1 MISEMNSIDE
11 QVFTLQNNHPKRNQ
25 FYLVVKLI
33 IFGLLLPAVD
43 LGTDLY
49 AIYQYWTSNQWILRH
64 LAKGLLFSIFCH
76 NIVSTWYGW
85 RNWSDTQAWNFGR
98 FICLTLGFGN
108 IKLAIEILKDITM
121 KKDVE
126 AR

>member
-1 MISEMNSIDE
+1 MESIDE
-11 QVFTLQNNHPKRNQ
+11 QENNRPKRHQ
-25 FYLVVKLI
+25 LYLLVRLI
-33 IFGLLLPAVD
+33 ILGLLLPAVD